1 MTGGAG
7 ALASPQFAEDSPRLE
22 AEVAMAWRRSG
33 KENGHPKNLTND
45 LAKAA
50 RPLTNPA
57 DLDPLM
63 DAIGDARYVLLGEA
77 SHGTSEFYTWRTE
90 LSKRLITERGFSFIG
105 VEGDWP
111 DCYRVNRYVKG
122 MRDSGENARDV
133 LHAFERWPTWMWA
146 NREVIELTEWL
157 REHNRR
163 RPAEKQVGF
172 YGLDV
177 YSLWDS
183 MRAVMEYLERVDP
196 QFATAARRAYNCFEP
211 YAEDVQEYARATALV
226 PTSCEDE
233 AVAVLRALRGKAR
246 EFADDGRESFFDA
259 EQNALVARN
268 AELYYRTMV
277 RGGPSSWNVRDHHMV
292 ETLER
297 LMAHHGRDA
306 KAIVWEHNTHIGD
319 ARFTDMARAGMVN
332 VGQLVRQAHDRD
344 GVMLVGFG
352 THRGTVIAA
361 EEWGAPMER
370 LHVPAARND
379 SFEHFMHDAAV
390 GDALL
395 IFDGS
400 DDGGIRGLD
409 EPIGHRAIGV
419 VYDPDHER
427 WGNYVPT
434 IVPRRYD
441 AFLYIDETRAV
452 DPLHMP
458 VRVDGEMPETYPSG
472 V

>member
-1 MTGGAG
+1 MSR
-7 ALASPQFAEDSPRLE
+7 LAP
-22 AEVAMAWRRSG
+22 G
-33 KENGHPKNLTND
+33 
-45 LAKAA
+45 LAKLAQ
-50 RPLTNPA
+50 PLETPS

-63 DAIGDARYVLLGEA
+63 DLVGDARFVLLGEA

-90 LSKRLITERGFSFIG
+90 ISKRLIEERGFSFIG

-111 DCYRVNRYVKG
+111 DCYRVNRYVKA
-122 MRDSGENARDV
+122 RPDSGDSAEQV

-146 NREVIELTEWL
+146 NREVIALTEWL
-157 REHNRR
+157 RDHNRDR
-163 RPAEKQVGF
+163 ANAPKVGF

-183 MRAVMEYLERVDP
+183 MRAVTEYLERVDP
-196 QFATAARRAYNCFEP
+196 ALAAAAKRAYNCFEP
-211 YAEDVQEYARATALV
+211 YAEDVQDYARATALV

-233 AVAVLRALRGKAR
+233 AVSVLRDLRRRADD
-246 EFADDGRESFFDA
+246 FSDDGRESFFNA

-268 AELYYRTMV
+268 AERYYRTMV
-277 RGGPSSWNVRDHHMV
+277 RGGPASWNVRDHHMT

-297 LMAHHGRDA
+297 LMVHYGPRA

-319 ARFTDMARAGMVN
+319 ARFTDMARSNMVN
-332 VGQLVRQAHDRD
+332 VGQLARQAHARD
-344 GVMLVGFG
+344 SGVVLVGFG

-361 EEWGAPMER
+361 DEWGAPMQR
-370 LHVPAARND
+370 MRVPPARD
-379 SFEHFMHDAAV
+379 GSFELAMHDANV
-390 GDALL
+390 GDAL
-395 IFDGS
+395 IVFDGS
-400 DDGGIRGLD
+400 DDSGVRGLD

-434 IVPRRYD
+434 IMPRRYD
-441 AFLYIDETRAV
+441 AFLYIDETSAV

-458 VRVDGEMPETYPSG
+458 VRVDGEVPETYPSG

>member
-1 MTGGAG
+1 MNDRDTGADEA
-7 ALASPQFAEDSPRLE
+7 ALAA
-22 AEVAMAWRRSG
+22 G
-33 KENGHPKNLTND
+33 
-45 LAKAA
+45 LANIA
-50 RPLTNPA
+50 RPLESERDLNPLI
-57 DLDPLM
+57 DM
-63 DAIGDARYVLLGEA
+63 IGDARFVLLGEA

-90 LSKRLITERGFSFIG
+90 ISKRLIAERGFSFVG

-111 DCYRVNRYVKG
+111 DCYRVNRYVKALP
-122 MRDSGENARDV
+122 DSGDGAEQV

-146 NREVIELTEWL
+146 NREVIALAEWM
-157 REHNRR
+157 RSYNAR
-163 RPAEKQVGF
+163 RPSDRQAGF

-183 MRAVMEYLERVDP
+183 MRAVMQYLERVDP
-196 QFATAARRAYNCFEP
+196 GFAAAARRAYNCFEP
-211 YAEDVQEYARATALV
+211 YAEDVQEYARATAIV

-233 AVAVLRALRGKAR
+233 AVAVLRELRSKAPQFK
-246 EFADDGRESFFDA
+246 EDGRDTFFNA
-259 EQNALVARN
+259 EQNALVAQN
-268 AELYYRTMV
+268 AERYYRTMV
-277 RGGPSSWNVRDHHMV
+277 RGGPGSWNVRDHHMV

-297 LMAHHGRDA
+297 LMTHHGPNA
-306 KAIVWEHNTHIGD
+306 KAIIWEHNTHVGD

-332 VGQLVRQAHDRD
+332 VGQLVRQGHDRE
-344 GVMLVGFG
+344 GVVLVGFG

-370 LHVPAARND
+370 MPVPHARGG
-379 SFEHFMHDAAV
+379 SFESAMHIAAV

-395 IFDGS
+395 TFNGR
-400 DDGGIRGLD
+400 DDGAVRGLD

-458 VRVDGEMPETYPSG
+458 VRVDGEVPETYPSG